1 MQSKKFFSFALLFF
15 FSIVV
20 FGQFGQPAKERRDDF
35 QLQKRIYF
43 GGGFD
48 FAISSYGTVLGISP
62 LVGYRVSPSFDVGA
76 RFTYTFYRYNDDLT
90 KYTTNNFG
98 GGAFARYYLFFFNDL
113 FLHAEYEALNYEIV
127 YLNSLTYEVDHKERE
142 WVSSVFLGGGY
153 RQWIGQN
160 AFVNITVLWNVLDD
174 KDSFYS
180 NPIFRIGFGVGL

>member
-35 QLQKRIYF
+35 KLQKRIYF

-76 RFTYTFYRYNDDLT
+76 RVTYNYYSYNDDFI
-90 KYTTNNFG
+90 KYSTNNYG

-113 FLHAEYEALNYEIV
+113 FLHAEYEALNYEWPQYV
-127 YLNSLTYEVDHKERE
+127 QPNGDVVKTRD
-142 WVSSVFLGGGY
+142 WVSSLFVGGGY
-153 RQWIGQN
+153 RQWIGQS

-174 KDSFYS
+174 INSPYS